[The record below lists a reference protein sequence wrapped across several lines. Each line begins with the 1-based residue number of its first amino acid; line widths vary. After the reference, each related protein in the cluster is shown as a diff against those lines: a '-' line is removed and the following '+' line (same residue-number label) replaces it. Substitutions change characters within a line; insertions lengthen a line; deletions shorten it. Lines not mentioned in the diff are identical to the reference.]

1 MKKIFFYLCFFS
13 IFGCAGYEPLFS
25 SKDLS
30 FYIEDIKSV
39 NDDIIAKKIS
49 RNLNSSK
56 LKSANKKAYALEIQS
71 SMDNNIAS
79 KDSKG
84 NPLTFNMV
92 VKVQI
97 KVFNKK
103 SKLLI
108 DALTFNKNFN
118 YNNQS
123 NKFNLNDYKKT
134 IMENLSNKIAQE
146 ILISLQSL

>member
-1 MKKIFFYLCFFS
+1 
-13 IFGCAGYEPLFS
+13 
-25 SKDLS
+25 
-30 FYIEDIKSV
+30 
-39 NDDIIAKKIS
+39 
-49 RNLNSSK
+49 
-56 LKSANKKAYALEIQS
+56 
-71 SMDNNIAS
+71 
-79 KDSKG
+79 
-84 NPLTFNMV
+84 MV